1 MPAMVKV
8 TALLMCLAFLA
19 AAGGAVGFGMA
30 LGAVGFGLGALT
42 LVQTAWLA
50 LSRH

>member
-1 MPAMVKV
+1 MSAMLKLS
-8 TALLMCLAFLA
+8 ALLLCLAFLA
-19 AAGGAVGFGMA
+19 AAGGAVVFGMA

-50 LSRH
+50 LSRD